1 MVVFCYVMIT
11 SSLVFWKV
19 KTDSLSTFRS
29 NRRINPWRDI
39 SVLKA
44 GLWLILVILETSCPV
59 DLKFYIMWRILNL
72 VELMSNKP
80 KSKLVE
86 LMFCWKF
93 LLMFQEI
100 ICKVFNFY
108 SKESGLM
115 AAGWKLKWWTR
126 WENNQLTAPKE
137 RIAMKTK
144 ATTFSVSSLY
154 LFFWWWITE
163 VLSTF
168 SRWKQVF
175 MTNYHPNSK
184 LPVREAVNLTKVR
197 KIKHPFRF
205 ILLDC

>member
-1 MVVFCYVMIT
+1 M
-11 SSLVFWKV
+11 
-19 KTDSLSTFRS
+19 
-29 NRRINPWRDI
+29 
-39 SVLKA
+39 
-44 GLWLILVILETSCPV
+44 
-59 DLKFYIMWRILNL
+59 LNL
-72 VELMSNKP
+72 VKLMSNKP